1 MTTFKRLTAIA
12 ALLLPL
18 AVSANGDPDLGR
30 MKSETCTACHGEDGK
45 GILPIYPVLAGQYED
60 YLAWALKQYRSG
72 ARNNAIMMPAPQGRS
87 FLMPVAAA
95 LSDDDIADLAAFYA
109 SLPGLGNVKP

>member
-72 ARNNAIMMPAPQGRS
+72 ARNNAIMMP
-87 FLMPVAAA
+87 MAAA